1 MRTHLRHAGVGVTC
15 LILVAGI
22 SACADDGR
30 SSGDGAGDGPRV
42 GVILSRS
49 GPAAALGEDIE
60 AALDAF
66 KEIDPTT
73 ADLDIEYVTCDDKST
88 PEGASACA
96 RKFVQ
101 EDPVDMIFGPVIGA
115 IHAKAA
121 PILKTGPPSITP
133 SPYVIPPSDS
143 PIFSV
148 YGSAA
153 DMNHTIVQ
161 HAADRGYERMALLA
175 TTDETGTI
183 AVKHI
188 EKSAKELGVKVA
200 VERFAADDVDAT
212 AQLNKLRDT
221 DPDYVYVAASGAAAG
236 VALKGLK
243 QLNADF
249 PTALAGSNTSADFFA
264 AASKALPKETLFAVT
279 PSWMPDDLD
288 DAKRADQVREFQ
300 KAFEKASDAPP
311 SFVVQS
317 VYDSFQVIAQAL
329 DKAGTDREDI
339 VNHMEGLEDSQGLNW
354 KISFSKS
361 KHNVSTR
368 GNWTMARYDPAAQ
381 QKWSLAE

>member
-1 MRTHLRHAGVGVTC
+1 MKRKHLRHAAVGVTC
-15 LILVAGI
+15 LILVAGT
-22 SACADDGR
+22 SACADDGG
-30 SSGDGAGDGPRV
+30 SGGGDAPRV

-73 ADLDIEYVTCDDKST
+73 ADLDIQYVTCDDKST

-96 RKFVQ
+96 RKLVQ

-121 PILKTGPPSITP
+121 PILQSGPPSITP
-133 SPYVIPPSDS
+133 SPYVVPPPDS

-148 YGSAA
+148 YGSAD

-161 HAADRGYERMALLA
+161 HAADRDYKRMALLA
-175 TTDETGTI
+175 TTDQTGTI
-183 AVKHI
+183 AVKNI
-188 EKSAKELGVKVA
+188 EKSAGQLGVDVA

-212 AQLNKLRDT
+212 AQLNKLLDT

-243 QLNADF
+243 QLDADL

-264 AASKALPKETLFAVT
+264 AASKAFPTETLFAVT
-279 PSWMPDDLD
+279 PSWLPDDLD
-288 DAKRADQVREFQ
+288 DAERADQVRKFQ

-329 DKAGTDREDI
+329 DKAGTDRDDI
-339 VNHMEGLEDSQGLNW
+339 VKYMEGLDDSQGLNW
-354 KISFSKS
+354 KISFSES

-368 GNWTMARYDPAAQ
+368 GNWTMARYDSAQ
-381 QKWSLAE
+381 GNWSLAE

>member
-1 MRTHLRHAGVGVTC
+1 VKITHLRHAAVAATC
-15 LILVAGI
+15 LILVAAT
-22 SACADDGR
+22 SACADDGG
-30 SSGDGAGDGPRV
+30 SKSDSPRV
-42 GVILSRS
+42 GVILSSS

-60 AALDAF
+60 AALAAF

-96 RKFVQ
+96 RKFSQ
-101 EDPVDMIFGPVIGA
+101 QDPVDMIFGPVIGA

-121 PILKTGPPSITP
+121 PILRTGPPSITP
-133 SPYVIPPSDS
+133 SPYVVPSADS

-153 DMNHTIVQ
+153 DMNHTIVKL
-161 HAADRGYERMALLA
+161 AADRGYKRMALLA
-175 TTDETGTI
+175 TTDQTGTI
-183 AVKHI
+183 AAENI
-188 EKSAKELGVKVA
+188 QKSAGKLGVKVD
-200 VERFAADDVDAT
+200 VERFAAEDVDAT
-212 AQLNKLRDT
+212 AQLNRLLDT
-221 DPDYVYVAASGAAAG
+221 DPEYVYVAASGAAAG
-236 VALKGLK
+236 VALKGMK
-243 QLNADF
+243 QLDADL

-264 AASKALPKETLFAVT
+264 AASKALPSETLFAVT

-288 DAKRADQVREFQ
+288 DAERADQVRKFQ
-300 KAFEKASDAPP
+300 RAFEKASDAPP

-329 DKAGTDREDI
+329 DKAGTDRDDI
-339 VNHMEGLEDSQGLNW
+339 VDYMESLDESQGLNW

-361 KHNVSTR
+361 RHNVSTF
-368 GNWTMARYDPAAQ
+368 GNWTMARYDPAAKQ
-381 QKWSLAE
+381 WSLAD

>member
-1 MRTHLRHAGVGVTC
+1 MKRTHLRHAAAGVTC
-15 LILVAGI
+15 LILLAGS
-22 SACADDGR
+22 SACADDGG
-30 SSGDGAGDGPRV
+30 SGGDAPRV

-60 AALDAF
+60 AALGAF
-66 KEIDPTT
+66 KKIDPTT
-73 ADLDIEYVTCDDKST
+73 AELGIEYVTCDDKST

-96 RKFVQ
+96 RKFSQ

-121 PILKTGPPSITP
+121 PILQTGPPSITP
-133 SPYVIPPSDS
+133 SPYVIPSPDS

-153 DMNHTIVQ
+153 DMNHTIVR
-161 HAADRGYERMALLA
+161 HAADRDSERMALLA
-175 TTDETGTI
+175 TTDQTGTI
-183 AVKHI
+183 AVENV
-188 EKSAKELGVKVA
+188 EKSAEKLGVKVA

-212 AQLNKLRDT
+212 AQLNKLLDT

-243 QLNADF
+243 QLDADL
-249 PTALAGSNTSADFFA
+249 PTALAGSNTTADFFA
-264 AASKALPKETLFAVT
+264 AASKAFPTETLFAVT
-279 PSWMPDDLD
+279 PSWLPDDLD
-288 DAKRADQVREFQ
+288 DAERADQVRTFQ
-300 KAFEKASDAPP
+300 QAFEKASDAPP

-329 DKAGTDREDI
+329 DKAGTDRDDI
-339 VNHMEGLEDSQGLNW
+339 VDHMEGLDESQGLNW
-354 KISFSKS
+354 TISFSERR
-361 KHNVSTR
+361 HNVSTL
-368 GNWTMARYDPAAQ
+368 GNWTMARYDPAAR
-381 QKWSLAE
+381 KWSLAD

>member
-1 MRTHLRHAGVGVTC
+1 VTC
-15 LILVAGI
+15 LILVAGS
-22 SACADDGR
+22 SACADDGG
-30 SSGDGAGDGPRV
+30 SGGDAPRV

-60 AALDAF
+60 AALGAF
-66 KEIDPTT
+66 KKIDPTT
-73 ADLDIEYVTCDDKST
+73 ADLGIEYVTCDDKST

-96 RKFVQ
+96 RKFSQ

-121 PILKTGPPSITP
+121 PILQTGPPSITP
-133 SPYVIPPSDS
+133 SPYVIPSPGS

-161 HAADRGYERMALLA
+161 HAADRDSERMALLA
-175 TTDETGTI
+175 TTDQTGTI
-183 AVKHI
+183 AVENV
-188 EKSAKELGVKVA
+188 EKSAEKLGVKVA
-200 VERFAADDVDAT
+200 VERFAAEDVDAT
-212 AQLNKLRDT
+212 AQLNKLLDT

-243 QLNADF
+243 QLDADL

-264 AASKALPKETLFAVT
+264 AASKAFPSETLFAVT
-279 PSWMPDDLD
+279 PSWLPDDLD
-288 DAKRADQVREFQ
+288 DAERADQVRKFQ
-300 KAFEKASDAPP
+300 RAFEKASDAPP

-329 DKAGTDREDI
+329 DKAGTDRDDI
-339 VNHMEGLEDSQGLNW
+339 VAHMEGLDDYQGLNW
-354 KISFSKS
+354 TISFSERR
-361 KHNVSTR
+361 HHVSTF
-368 GNWTMARYDPAAQ
+368 GNWMMARYDPASRR
-381 QKWSLAE
+381 WSLAD

>member
-1 MRTHLRHAGVGVTC
+1 MKRTYFGHAAVGVTC
-15 LILVAGI
+15 LILVAGT
-22 SACADDGR
+22 SACADDKG
-30 SSGDGAGDGPRV
+30 SGGDAAPRV

-73 ADLDIEYVTCDDKST
+73 ADLDIKYVTCDDKST

-96 RKFVQ
+96 RKFAQ

-121 PILKTGPPSITP
+121 PILQTGPPSITP
-133 SPYVIPPSDS
+133 SPYVVPSPDS

-153 DMNHTIVQ
+153 DMNNTVVQ
-161 HAADRGYERMALLA
+161 LADDRDYERMALLA
-175 TTDETGTI
+175 TTDQTGTI
-183 AVKHI
+183 AVENI
-188 EKSAKELGVKVA
+188 EKSAKKLGVEVA
-200 VERFAADDVDAT
+200 VERFAAEDVDAT
-212 AQLNKLRDT
+212 AQLNKLLDT

-243 QLNADF
+243 QLDADL
-249 PTALAGSNTSADFFA
+249 PTALAGSNTTADFFA

-279 PSWMPDDLD
+279 PSWLPDDLD
-288 DAKRADQVREFQ
+288 DAERADQVREFQ
-300 KAFEKASDAPP
+300 KAFKKASDAPP

-329 DKAGTDREDI
+329 DKAGTDRDDI
-339 VNHMEGLEDSQGLNW
+339 VDYMEGLDESQGLNW

-361 KHNVSTR
+361 RHNVPTL
-368 GNWTMARYDPAAQ
+368 GNWTMARYDPATRR
-381 QKWSLAE
+381 WSLAD